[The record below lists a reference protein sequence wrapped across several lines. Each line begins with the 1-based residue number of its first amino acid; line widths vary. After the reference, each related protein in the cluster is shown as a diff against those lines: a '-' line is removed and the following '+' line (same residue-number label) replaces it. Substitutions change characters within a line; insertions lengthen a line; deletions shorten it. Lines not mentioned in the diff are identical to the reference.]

1 MLRICRKGETWMEM
15 CDIQP
20 TVAALPPLIRF
31 HRCFFPPAA
40 ATSDHLK
47 HNSPLSLLPHVYQP
61 LCHLPGPTQVEVQPV
76 LPGQ

>member
-1 MLRICRKGETWMEM
+1 MEM
-15 CDIQP
+15 YNIQL
-20 TVAALPPLIRF
+20 TDAALYYLI
-31 HRCFFPPAA
+31 CFFPHAA

-47 HNSPLSLLPHVYQP
+47 HNSPLSLLPHLYQP